1 MRIRREQ
8 EMDYE
13 RCLAEDRAKLN
24 EKRRVENEKLLAE
37 KLEAEQKL
45 LEERKKQVIFF
56 FLINALWRKM
66 KPFRGWY

>member
-56 FLINALWRKM
+56 F
-66 KPFRGWY
+66 